1 MGQLCIL
8 RVETKK
14 KFLLAETFNFIS
26 HRNPTPE
33 GSEGE
38 KWAPTNEF
46 PLDYLQ
52 IGNENGHS
60 KVLLT
65 MKKDLFND
73 RAEFW
78 ENLSAHNPA
87 ADATAS
93 KPLMKGEL

>member
-1 MGQLCIL
+1 MHISGKSNKWALIN
-8 RVETKK
+8 RN
-14 KFLLAETFNFIS
+14 FYFIS
-26 HRNPTPE
+26 YRNPTPE

-60 KVLLT
+60 KALLS
-65 MKKDLFND
+65 MKKDMFND

-78 ENLSAHNPA
+78 EDLSAHHPA
-87 ADATAS
+87 TDATTPKP